1 MSGIPVGR
9 ILGFEIRIHA
19 TWVLILAMLGIVVAG
34 RLEESAPGMPV
45 ALRFAVATLA
55 AIVFLVSVLGHE
67 LAHGIVARRRGLEPG
82 PITVYFF
89 GGSASYDVEWKRPAD
104 EAAVA
109 SAGPIVSLA
118 IGFAL
123 LATGY
128 LIDTLGGAV
137 VGPFGFAIVLVG
149 AMNLA
154 LGGINLVPAFPLDA
168 GRVLHAF
175 VWRRTG
181 DERRG
186 ARATALFGKG
196 LGWVLV
202 AAGLG
207 LSLVSTVEGVMVA
220 LTGWLLTATARSID
234 RRLVV
239 EDLLSGVRVGEVME
253 RDAMSIPP
261 QLTLDTFAEQVLDM
275 GSGAAVP
282 VVRDDDVVGV
292 ISGSQL
298 RRLRR
303 QAWPTTRAEQLMLGG
318 AELTLLAPDDGLWS
332 AIQRIRRTGAEGL
345 PVVDASG
352 LLGVLTVRSIVAAI
366 QARAQRRGV
375 SVP

>member
-1 MSGIPVGR
+1 M
-9 ILGFEIRIHA
+9 A
-19 TWVLILAMLGIVVAG
+19 
-34 RLEESAPGMPV
+34 MPV
-45 ALRFAVATLA
+45 RLVAATLA
-55 AIVFLVSVLGHE
+55 AVVFLASVLAHE
-67 LAHGIVARRRGLEPG
+67 LAHGVVARRRGLKPG

-89 GGSASYDVEWKRPAD
+89 GGSASYDVEWKRPED

-109 SAGPIVSLA
+109 SAGPIVSLV
-118 IGFAL
+118 IGFT
-123 LATGY
+123 LATAGY
-128 LIDTLGGAV
+128 LVDAFGGELL
-137 VGPFGFAIVLVG
+137 GPFGIVVFLVG

-154 LGGINLVPAFPLDA
+154 LGGLNLVPAFPLDA

-186 ARATALFGKG
+186 ARATARFGKG
-196 LGWVLV
+196 LGWLLV
-202 AAGLG
+202 GSGLV
-207 LSLVSTVEGVMVA
+207 LSLASTIEGVMVA

-239 EDLLSGVRVGEVME
+239 EDLLSGVRVSEVME
-253 RDAMSIPP
+253 RDAMAIPS
-261 QLTLDTFAEQVLDM
+261 QLTLDTFADRILDM
-275 GSGAAVP
+275 GNGAAVP
-282 VVRDDDVVGV
+282 VTRNDDVVGV
-292 ISGSQL
+292 ISSSQL

-318 AELTLLAPDDGLWS
+318 AELAVLSPDDGLWS
-332 AIQRIRRTGAEGL
+332 AIQRIRRAGSDGL

-352 LLGVLTVRSIVAAI
+352 LLGVLTVRSIVATI
-366 QARAQRRGV
+366 QSRAQRQGV